1 MPATEILNN
10 LKHNKISPIYFLQ
23 GDESLY
29 IDQVSDYIENNILEE
44 AEKGFNLTIMYGKDC
59 RMHEVLTNAK
69 RFPMMAER
77 QVILVKEAHLLA
89 DFKVSDG
96 RDLLQNYVN
105 NPLNST
111 VLVFC
116 YKYGKL
122 NGTTSLAKAIKK
134 NCIVL
139 NSEKLRDYQVP
150 KWIDNYIAARGY
162 KITEMGTQ
170 LLTDHIGNNL
180 ERMANEIDKLLINLK
195 PETIIDEVI
204 IEKNVGISK
213 EYNVFELQN
222 AILVKD
228 ALKANKIIKYFAA
241 NSKAHSP
248 IPIIAL
254 LYNLFSK
261 LLIVHQNKDKS
272 PQTLARVLKV
282 NPYFVK
288 DYIAGARNFSFQTV
302 LNNIEFVHQADLAS
316 KGIDSPSLSVD
327 GILKQL
333 VFKLIH

>member
-10 LKHNKISPIYFLQ
+10 LKQNKISSLYFLQ

-29 IDQVSDYIENNILEE
+29 IDQVSDYIENNVLAE

-77 QVILVKEAHLLA
+77 QVVIVKEAHLLA
-89 DFKVSDG
+89 DFKVSEG
-96 RDLLQNYVN
+96 RDLLQNYVD
-105 NPLNST
+105 NPLTST

-122 NGTTSLAKAIKK
+122 NGVTSLAKAIKK
-134 NCIVL
+134 KAIVL
-139 NSEKLRDYQVP
+139 NSEKLREYQVP
-150 KWIDNYIAARGY
+150 KWIHSYIAQKGY

-195 PETIIDEVI
+195 PEVTIDEAI

-222 AILVKD
+222 AIITKD
-228 ALKANKIIKYFAA
+228 AVKANRIIKYFGA
-241 NSKAHSP
+241 NARAHHP

-254 LYNLFSK
+254 IYTLFSK

-272 PQTLARVLKV
+272 PQNLARVLKV

-302 LNNIEFVHQADLAS
+302 LNNIQHVHQADLAA
-316 KGIDSPSLSVD
+316 KGVDSPPLNVE

-333 VFKLIH
+333 VFKLLH